1 MPPFDVVPAV
11 GSRDTTKGRTMDW
24 QRIAELNAWTG
35 EVRVRY
41 LAQVSTSDHTGR
53 AYLEVHKVGGKYQWS
68 AHITV
73 VNRPDLSRMVYGS
86 VAATPH
92 ALPVAKMLAS
102 RRALKTIREVELFT
116 LAA

>member
-1 MPPFDVVPAV
+1 MN
-11 GSRDTTKGRTMDW
+11 W
-24 QRIAELNAWTG
+24 QRVEELNAWTG
-35 EVRVRY
+35 EARVRY
-41 LAQVSTSDHTGR
+41 LAQVNTSDHTGR
-53 AYLEVHKVGGKYQWS
+53 AYLEVHKIGDKFQWS
-68 AHITV
+68 AHIMV